1 MVSRIDCKA
10 SMSTTFFVMR
20 LLASCKFSC
29 VNEYQMCLRCAIAHF
44 TKSLIMDIRRACLL
58 TMCNHISLL
67 AWILSHKDLTLQ
79 CTQSHKLHID
89 VILWHQNASNIK
101 GRRACLLTMC
111 NHISLLAWIFPH
123 KDLTLQCTQSQA
135 TYWRYIMT
143 SKCVKY
149 KGHVLTLVEIL
160 FSPQWHKFDVHVSSW
175 NQNLSNVNL
184 WDEGLIQDEFH
195 FFHAEHIVQCSDDIK
210 RRQHS

>member
-44 TKSLIMDIRRACLL
+44 TKSLIMDI
-58 TMCNHISLL
+58 
-67 AWILSHKDLTLQ
+67 
-79 CTQSHKLHID
+79 
-89 VILWHQNASNIK
+89 
-101 GRRACLLTMC
+101 RRACLLTMC